1 MESPENVATP
11 LTAATV
17 AVPDSVPP
25 PGFVPIATV
34 TFPVNPVA
42 VFPCPSWAVTWTAG
56 VIAAPAVVLLG
67 CPVNTSCV
75 ALPAVML
82 NAVDV
87 GSVKPPLDATS
98 VYPVPA
104 LSIESPENVAIA
116 LTHVS
121 TPVTS
126 TVRLPAFAPI
136 ATVTFPITPVSFPVL
151 PFAFCC
157 CPARPV
163 PSTPPTSASSDLV
176 LLGCPVNT
184 SCVALPAVMLNA
196 VDVGSVKPPLDATS
210 VYPVPAL
217 SIESPE
223 NV

>member
-87 GSVKPPLDATS
+87 GSVRPPLDATS

-104 LSIESPENVAIA
+104 LSIERPENVATP
-116 LTHVS
+116 LTAA
-121 TPVTS
+121 
-126 TVRLPAFAPI
+126 TVAVPASVPPLGFAPV
-136 ATVTFPITPVSFPVL
+136 ATVTFPD
-151 PFAFCC
+151 
-157 CPARPV
+157 RQ
-163 PSTPPTSASSDLV
+163 
-176 LLGCPVNT
+176 
-184 SCVALPAVMLNA
+184 
-196 VDVGSVKPPLDATS
+196 SV
-210 VYPVPAL
+210 V
-217 SIESPE
+217 
-223 NV
+223 